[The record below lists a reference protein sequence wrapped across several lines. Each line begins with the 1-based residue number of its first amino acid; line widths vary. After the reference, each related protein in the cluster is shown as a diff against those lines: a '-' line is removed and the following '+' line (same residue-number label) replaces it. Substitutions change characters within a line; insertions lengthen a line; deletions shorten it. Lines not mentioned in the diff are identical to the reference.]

1 MTAPDLTALP
11 PMVLAMA
18 LATAPDEDTASRVR
32 AEIDRRAAQQQG
44 REGEPP
50 HRMAPR
56 LATLTLNPL

>member
-44 REGEPP
+44 
-50 HRMAPR
+50 
-56 LATLTLNPL
+56 

>member
-18 LATAPDEDTASRVR
+18 LATAPDEDTAARVR

-44 REGEPP
+44 
-50 HRMAPR
+50 
-56 LATLTLNPL
+56 